1 MRMMGGRLARSSLQ
15 TSVVLGLRVVTQAV
29 TLLLL
34 VRLFDPQVYGNL
46 VAAATLA
53 VVLGIL
59 PSLGSGFMMMARTPG
74 NAHATAEV
82 WRYAWPMTTMLGLLL
97 LTCYLPAARLL
108 GGQEALPWRVLFW
121 LGATELLLMPFTML
135 LSHALQARERVPLS
149 QLLQWLPLG
158 LRVLAVL
165 PCFLV
170 PAGERL
176 VLYALLQFAAS
187 LLGLL
192 AALWIACRYVT
203 LAWRPRRPA
212 LHELRD
218 GASYAGMNLV
228 AANTS
233 EIDKIMAVRV
243 VGAHDAGLYNAMA
256 RIMVAMVM
264 PVLAMLASAQPRLFQ
279 HAHVPGPEGHRLIR
293 WLALIASAWGVASCA
308 LLMACS
314 PLLPMLLG
322 PAYAETARLM
332 PWVALTA
339 PFLALRF
346 AAGTI
351 LVALGRPLER
361 VAYELIG
368 IGVLVLGILVLSPTW
383 NLLGV
388 IVATILAEA
397 AMAMIGWWLAIRRM
411 RSNQLLDGNDH
422 RVVARLES

>member
-1 MRMMGGRLARSSLQ
+1 MRMMQGRLARSSLQ
-15 TSVVLGLRVVTQAV
+15 TSVVLGLRVVTQAA
-29 TLLLL
+29 TLLLV

-46 VAAATLA
+46 VAAGTLA

-59 PSLGSGFMMMARTPG
+59 PSLGSGYVLMARTPG
-74 NAHATAEV
+74 NAGATAEV
-82 WRYAWPMTTMLGLLL
+82 WRYAWPMTTLFGLLL
-97 LTCYLPAARLL
+97 LAGYLPAAHLL
-108 GGQEALPWRVLFW
+108 GGHDALPWHVLFW

-149 QLLQWLPLG
+149 QLVQWVPLG

-176 VLYALLQFAAS
+176 GLYALLQFAAS

-192 AALWIACRYVT
+192 AAFWIATRHVT

-212 LHELRD
+212 PQELRE
-218 GASYAGMNLV
+218 GASYAAMHLV

-256 RIMVAMVM
+256 RVMVAMVM

-279 HAHVPGPEGHRLIR
+279 HAHAPGPQGRHLIR
-293 WLALIASAWGVASCA
+293 VLASIAAAWGVASCA
-308 LLMACS
+308 LLMLCS
-314 PLLPMLLG
+314 PLLPLLLG

-346 AAGTI
+346 AAGTV

-361 VAYELIG
+361 VIYELVG
-368 IGVLVLGILVLSPTW
+368 IGLLVLGILVLSPIW
-383 NLLGV
+383 NLRGV
-388 IVATILAEA
+388 IVATIISEA
-397 AMAMIGWWLAIRRM
+397 AMAMIGWWLAARRL
-411 RSNQLLDGNDH
+411 RADPLLEGDDH
-422 RVVARLES
+422 RVVPGLEL

>member
-1 MRMMGGRLARSSLQ
+1 MRMMRGRLARSSLQ
-15 TSVVLGLRVVTQAV
+15 TSVVLGLRVATQAA

-59 PSLGSGFMMMARTPG
+59 PSLGSGFVLMARTPG
-74 NAHATAEV
+74 NSGATADV
-82 WRYAWPMTTMLGLLL
+82 WRYAWPMTASLGLLL
-97 LTCYLPAARLL
+97 LACYLPAARLL
-108 GGQEALPWRVLFW
+108 GGQDALPWRVLFW
-121 LGATELLLMPFTML
+121 IGATELLLMPFTML

-149 QLLQWLPLG
+149 QLLQWVPLG

-170 PAGERL
+170 SPEERL
-176 VLYALLQFAAS
+176 ALYAGLQFAAT
-187 LLGLL
+187 LLGLS
-192 AALWIACRYVT
+192 AAFWIASRHVT
-203 LAWRPRRPA
+203 LAWRPRRPTA
-212 LHELRD
+212 QELRD
-218 GASYAGMNLV
+218 GASYAGMTLV

-256 RIMVAMVM
+256 RVMVAMVM

-279 HAHVPGPEGHRLIR
+279 HAHAPSPQGRHLVRI
-293 WLALIASAWGVASCA
+293 LALVAAAWGIASCA
-308 LLMACS
+308 LLVVCS
-314 PLLPMLLG
+314 PLLPLLFG
-322 PAYAETARLM
+322 PAYGETAKLM

-361 VAYELIG
+361 VAFEVIG
-368 IGVLVLGILVLSPTW
+368 VGVLVVGILALSPTW

-388 IVATILAEA
+388 IAATIISET
-397 AMAMIGWWLAIRRM
+397 AMATTGWWLVVRRM
-411 RSNQLLDGNDH
+411 RSGPLLDGDDH
-422 RVVARLES
+422 RVIPRLES